1 MSVFSQIKSIVKY
14 DLVKTAGVYATDYNK
29 NVIDVGHLLGEN
41 GGYFGRDPR
50 LGDNGEVLVDPGIH
64 NGYDTAAIAA
74 GLTGLAGLLAAAPAA
89 IISKKSWP
97 AMALAAGG
105 TGTMLAGAGLNRIA
119 HKNRQYQGNH
129 QPMDEALSGFHGL
142 SNYRSAP

>member
-1 MSVFSQIKSIVKY
+1 MAIP
-14 DLVKTAGVYATDYNK
+14 TAVQDTTTGVNHKAWVVSTAAD
-29 NVIDVGHLLGEN
+29 
-41 GGYFGRDPR
+41 
-50 LGDNGEVLVDPGIH
+50 GDNGEVLVDPGIH